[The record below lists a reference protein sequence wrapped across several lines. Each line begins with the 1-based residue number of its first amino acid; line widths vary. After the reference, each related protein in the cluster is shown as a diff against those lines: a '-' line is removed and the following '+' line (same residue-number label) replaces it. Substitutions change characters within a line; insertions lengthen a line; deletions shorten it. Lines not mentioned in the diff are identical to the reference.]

1 MAQKQSDN
9 ERTGN
14 FPLFNVVSGDFAATV
29 KKGMDEFAKAQKE
42 LVGKFQESNQQW
54 LDRLQAEATLTS
66 EFASKLTAASSIPD
80 AMTACQEWGSRRFEM
95 MTEDTRH
102 LVDDAQR
109 FMQTG
114 AHLLTNTWQSEGSG
128 ASK

>member
-42 LVGKFQESNQQW
+42 LVGKFQEF
-54 LDRLQAEATLTS
+54 ELTM
-66 EFASKLTAASSIPD
+66 ARPP
-80 AMTACQEWGSRRFEM
+80 
-95 MTEDTRH
+95 
-102 LVDDAQR
+102 
-109 FMQTG
+109 
-114 AHLLTNTWQSEGSG
+114 SG
-128 ASK
+128 RGNSDL